1 MKFNYE
7 YRTRD
12 NVRHTGV
19 ISASSR
25 ENAFQQ
31 LKAQGIKPGSVT
43 PAPGLVNK
51 ISGLG
56 KRGLAIGILAVACIV
71 LLVIVKT
78 VGSDLAAAREEAKEV
93 AFTFE
98 NTIRRQLI
106 GDAAIIEKGIRTGW
120 EDVFPDEG
128 ERFLAS
134 FAVPGVPAGLRNTS
148 EDEIRKALDRRV
160 LPLDGDSL
168 ETRQIKSIV
177 EGMKEEL
184 RRFIAGGR
192 HTIVEYGRRLVSR
205 QEQEI
210 SYYQRAKTEIE
221 AAKKRGVP
229 HRELMDLWEKRNN
242 QLRRIGV
249 KLVPLPED

>member
-43 PAPGLVNK
+43 PAPGLLNQ

-56 KRGLAIGILAVACIV
+56 KRGLVIGILAIVCIA
-71 LLVIVKT
+71 LLVVVKT

-98 NTIRRQLI
+98 NTVRRQLI
-106 GDAAIIEKGIRTGW
+106 GDSAIIEKGIRTAW
-120 EDVFPDEG
+120 EDVFPEEG

-134 FAVPGVPAGLRNTS
+134 FAVPGVPAGLRYTS
-148 EDEIRKALDRRV
+148 EDEIRKALARHV
-160 LPLDGDSL
+160 LPVEGDTL
-168 ETRQIKSIV
+168 EARQIKSIV
-177 EGMKEEL
+177 EGMKNEL
-184 RRFIAGGR
+184 RRFIANGR
-192 HTIVEYGRRLVSR
+192 HTIVEYGHRLVLR
-205 QEQEI
+205 QEEEI
-210 SYYQRAKTEIE
+210 SYYQRAKTEID
-221 AAKKRGVP
+221 AAHKRGVP
-229 HRELMDLWEKRNN
+229 HRELMELWETRNN

-249 KLVPLPED
+249 KLVPLPEE